1 MSLEQ
6 DFEILEHLGKEG
18 NSSMLKVKRKKDGY
32 IYFLKSTLLNN
43 IGEDDKKGAINEIK
57 ILSTLNHPNIIQFKE
72 AFFDKGSN
80 SINLVLEFPDNG
92 NLINKINYAFKN
104 KMHME
109 ECIIWNV
116 LTQIL
121 HGLNYLHKKG
131 IIHRNLISKN
141 IFLNKR
147 KVKITNFAASRKLVK
162 NNTLKEQI
170 GTPFYTAPEI
180 WNEQPYNYKCDIW
193 SVGCIIYELASLS
206 LPFTGDSIDN
216 LYKNIMSKKYNP
228 IPEFYSEN
236 LKKIINYML
245 MSDPSQRPSTD
256 ILLNFPNIK
265 ENQINSIYL
274 DYKGIEKEKK
284 TSKGRNVRFKS
295 PTENINVSKN
305 FLEFQKNINQDTNK
319 EKDTKLFKKESISI
333 KKQNLE
339 NRNKIDKKIR
349 KIENKTYRSLRER
362 DNSQKLFFKNKNI
375 PKSKSTEKLQHYK
388 ININKKNL
396 TPNSHKNIEMHS
408 ASMAQKDISH
418 FLNEK
423 NKNELKFNN
432 KINQE
437 DIKASHIYGN
447 DEMKNI
453 NFVIFN
459 KIKNNEK
466 NQNKYKKFEKSKK
479 EINKSSNF
487 IFNRYD
493 NIININNSLNS
504 SKEFF
509 SFRNDNNKSN
519 TENILYSK
527 NLDLQYENINPKN
540 VLSKRK
546 QYMRQL
552 NKSNN
557 IESTF
562 NKKSIPKFNIDIS
575 NFNKNYLG
583 HSEIIR
589 DYSNKLRNSE
599 LFNNKSFIDI
609 SQESKNPKKNYL
621 AKTQNYLNNSTNK
634 YNNTNKYQLLHYSSI
649 VPMNKNNLLEKI
661 DSYINPKPINF
672 NESQILNNNHKKII
686 YKSTLFNLIY
696 NNNKTYLGKMSHKY
710 LKKIE
715 GSEDIS
721 INNDNEGKNHINKL
735 RLLFKN
741 NTIFQNKDTINFA
754 NNNN

>member
-1 MSLEQ
+1 
-6 DFEILEHLGKEG
+6 
-18 NSSMLKVKRKKDGY
+18 
-32 IYFLKSTLLNN
+32 
-43 IGEDDKKGAINEIK
+43 
-57 ILSTLNHPNIIQFKE
+57 
-72 AFFDKGSN
+72 
-80 SINLVLEFPDNG
+80 
-92 NLINKINYAFKN
+92 
-104 KMHME
+104 ME

-121 HGLNYLHKKG
+121 HGLNYLHKMG

-147 KVKITNFAASRKLVK
+147 KVKITNFAASKKLVK

-256 ILLNFPNIK
+256 ILLNFANIK

-479 EINKSSNF
+479 EISKSSNF

-509 SFRNDNNKSN
+509 SFGNDNNKSN

-575 NFNKNYLG
+575 NFNKSYLG
-583 HSEIIR
+583 HSEIIK

-649 VPMNKNNLLEKI
+649 VPMKKNNLLEKI